1 MSTGQAHKLGRVR
14 KPRVHIT
21 YDVETNGAP
30 IKKELPFVMGVVG
43 DFSGNPT
50 APPKPLRDRKFNSI
64 DRDNFN
70 DIMKSIKPELNIRV
84 RDVLQGGDKEM
95 PLSLKFTSMDDFN
108 PDQLVNQVPVL
119 KSMRETRNKLRE
131 LLTTVDQ
138 SNPDLEAKLEQILA
152 DTSRLQKMAGELGV
166 SEQKKEEGG
175 EA

>member
-1 MSTGQAHKLGRVR
+1 MSTGQAHQLSRVR

-30 IKKELPFVMGVVG
+30 VKKELPFVMGVVG

-50 APPKPLRDRKFNSI
+50 APPKSLRDRKFNSI

-95 PLSLKFTSMDDFN
+95 PLSLKFNSMGDFE
-108 PDQLVNQVPVL
+108 PDQLVDQVPVL
-119 KSMRETRNKLRE
+119 KAMRETRNKLRE

-166 SEQKKEEGG
+166 SEQKKEGG

>member
-1 MSTGQAHKLGRVR
+1 MSTGQAHKLSRVR

-30 IKKELPFVMGVVG
+30 VKKELPFVMGVVG

-95 PLSLKFTSMDDFN
+95 PLSLKFTSMDDFD

-119 KSMRETRNKLRE
+119 KAMRETRNKLRD

-138 SNPDLEAKLEQILA
+138 SNPDLEAKLEQILS

-166 SEQKKEEGG
+166 SEQKKEGG

>member
-1 MSTGQAHKLGRVR
+1 MSTGQAHKLSRVR

-30 IKKELPFVMGVVG
+30 VKKELPFVMGVVG

-95 PLSLKFTSMDDFN
+95 PLSLKFTSMDDFD

-119 KSMRETRNKLRE
+119 KAMRETRNKLRD

-138 SNPDLEAKLEQILA
+138 SNPDLEAKLEQILS

-166 SEQKKEEGG
+166 AEQKKEGG

>member
-1 MSTGQAHKLGRVR
+1 MSKGQQHQISRVR

-21 YDVETNGAP
+21 YDVETNGMP
-30 IKKELPFVMGVVG
+30 EKKELPFVMGVVG

-95 PLSLKFTSMDDFN
+95 PLSLKFTSMADFE

-119 KSMRETRNKLRE
+119 KAMRETRNKLRD

-138 SNPDLEAKLEQILA
+138 SNPDLEAKLEQILS

-166 SEQKKEEGG
+166 SEQKKEGG

>member
-1 MSTGQAHKLGRVR
+1 MSTGQAHKLSRVR

-30 IKKELPFVMGVVG
+30 VKKELPFVMGVVG

-95 PLSLKFTSMDDFN
+95 PLNLKFNSMDDFD
-108 PDQLVNQVPVL
+108 PDHLVNQVPVL
-119 KSMRETRNKLRE
+119 KAMRETRNKLRD

-138 SNPDLEAKLEQILA
+138 SNPDLEAKLEQILS

-166 SEQKKEEGG
+166 SELKKEEGG

>member
-95 PLSLKFTSMDDFN
+95 PLSLKFTSMDDFD

-119 KSMRETRNKLRE
+119 KAMRETRNKLRD

-138 SNPDLEAKLEQILA
+138 SNPDLEAKLEQILS

>member
-1 MSTGQAHKLGRVR
+1 
-14 KPRVHIT
+14 
-21 YDVETNGAP
+21 
-30 IKKELPFVMGVVG
+30 MGVVG

-95 PLSLKFTSMDDFN
+95 PLSLKFTSMDDFD

-119 KSMRETRNKLRE
+119 KAMRETRNKLRD

-138 SNPDLEAKLEQILA
+138 SNPDLEAKLEQILS

-166 SEQKKEEGG
+166 SEQKKEGG

>member
-1 MSTGQAHKLGRVR
+1 MSTGQAHKLSRVR

-30 IKKELPFVMGVVG
+30 VKKELPFVMGVVG